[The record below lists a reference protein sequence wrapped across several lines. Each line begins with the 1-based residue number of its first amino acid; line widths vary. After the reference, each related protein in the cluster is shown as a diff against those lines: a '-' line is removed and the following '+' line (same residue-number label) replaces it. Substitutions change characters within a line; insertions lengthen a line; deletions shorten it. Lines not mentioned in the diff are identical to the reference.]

1 MLTRPRKTLFLCR
14 HLGRLAAFTY
24 AESSIP
30 HLASNAVLIP
40 QNRLPPLVAVND
52 NQMFSRWL
60 SGSRAPELIESNH
73 EYSIRRNSSRNAS
86 VIRWTSYNESTA
98 YLSSSRFSLGFM
110 GLEQR
115 LREHRFIFRNKI
127 RPSSRTPVTV
137 SPSYEK
143 ISFPEEVA
151 TTYACHQPASNLG
164 SRVYRP
170 RHVALVFIAT
180 TKIFERSSIAIR
192 CSDFSANIG

>member
-24 AESSIP
+24 AESSIS

-52 NQMFSRWL
+52 NRMFSRWL

-86 VIRWTSYNESTA
+86 VIRISLSIDNFPDSFVIRWTSYNESTA

-110 GLEQR
+110 GLQQR

-151 TTYACHQPASNLG
+151 PTYACHRSQQPRFSSLPTSPRCACFHRNHENL
-164 SRVYRP
+164 
-170 RHVALVFIAT
+170 
-180 TKIFERSSIAIR
+180 
-192 CSDFSANIG
+192 